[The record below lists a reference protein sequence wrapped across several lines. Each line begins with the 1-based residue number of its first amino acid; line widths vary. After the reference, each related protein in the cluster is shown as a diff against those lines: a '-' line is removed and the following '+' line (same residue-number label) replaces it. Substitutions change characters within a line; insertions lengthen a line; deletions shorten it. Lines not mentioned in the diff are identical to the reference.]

1 MTERPLTV
9 AITGMNARADN
20 PGPGVAVARCLA
32 EAGRPVKLIG
42 LAYDALD
49 PGLYL
54 DGLFAATYMLPYP
67 SHGEAAFLERLTA
80 AHRDHP
86 IDALIPCLDAE
97 IPACISLADRLRA
110 MGIRTFL
117 PSAEQFALRGKDRL
131 ADAAEQA
138 GVEMPETRIV
148 GSPTFFRTCTQDGW
162 TYPLVVKGCFYDAA
176 VVHDA
181 TQAVMAYHRIA
192 AQWGHP
198 VLAQKHVAGE
208 EFNLCAIGDG
218 LGGMLGTVMMKKRAL
233 TEKGKGWA
241 GVCVDDPAIETA
253 AAKLIAA
260 LKWRGPCEI
269 EGVRTRTGEF
279 HLLEINPRFPA
290 WVYFTHGVGRNLP
303 AALLELIEGR
313 PPPAFAPARI
323 GTLFI
328 RYAQEVIVPMQAFEH
343 IVTGGGRAAPEKAV
357 A

>member
-1 MTERPLTV
+1 MSGRPLTV

-32 EAGRPVKLIG
+32 ESGRPLKLVG

-54 DGLFAATYMLPYP
+54 DGMFSATYMLPYP
-67 SHGEAAFLERLTA
+67 SHGKDAFLERLAA
-80 AHRDHP
+80 AHEADP

-97 IPACISLADRLRA
+97 IPVCISLADTLKA

-117 PSAEQFALRGKDRL
+117 PSAEQFALRAKDRL
-131 ADAAEQA
+131 AEAAEKA

-148 GSPTFFRTCTQDGW
+148 SSPAFFRTCTGEGW
-162 TYPLVVKGCFYDAA
+162 TYPLVVKGVFYDAA

-181 TQAVMAYHRIA
+181 AQANMAYHRIA

-218 LGGMLGTVMMKKRAL
+218 TGGMLGTVMMKKRAL
-233 TEKGKGWA
+233 TDKGKAWA
-241 GVCVDDPAIETA
+241 GVCVDEPAIEGA
-253 AAKLIAA
+253 ASKLIAA

-313 PPPAFAPARI
+313 APPAFAPARI
-323 GTLFI
+323 GTMFI
-328 RYAQEVIVPMQAFEH
+328 RYAQEVIVPMQAFEQV
-343 IVTGGGRAAPEKAV
+343 VTGGGRAAREKA
-357 A
+357 AT